1 MNIEQNVDGAGVR
14 NRSPEGKDSM
24 EKWMNSPEAVT
35 GSDDSTSFNCNICLD
50 TVQDPVVT
58 LCGHIY
64 CWPCIYRWLQ
74 LQSNSTEN
82 QTPKQPQCPVC
93 KANVSDSTLV
103 PLYGRGQTSK
113 GSKSMA
119 SQLGVAIPKRP
130 LGPDLG
136 IPRTP
141 NTAISPQFAAH
152 QMHHYPPS
160 PMPSPGGTYSYQ
172 PQVYDYPPSPMRS
185 PGGPYS
191 YQPPVYD
198 YLFSPVRSP
207 GGTTTSV
214 MDPLVR
220 MLGETVHTTR
230 VFGDLITNLYAYP
243 NSYNLVGS
251 TSPRIRRH
259 IMRAYKSLDRFSFFL
274 FCCML
279 ICLLLF

>member
-1 MNIEQNVDGAGVR
+1 MAIEQYVEEARVR
-14 NRSPEGKDSM
+14 NRSPEGEDSM
-24 EKWMNSPEAVT
+24 EKWLNSPEAVT

-64 CWPCIYRWLQ
+64 CWPCIYKWLQ

-82 QTPKQPQCPVC
+82 QAPKQPQCPVC
-93 KANVSDSTLV
+93 KADVSDSTLV

-113 GSKSMA
+113 GSKSMV

-136 IPRTP
+136 TPRTP
-141 NTAISPQFAAH
+141 NTASSPQFAAH
-152 QMHHYPPS
+152 QIHHYPPS
-160 PMPSPGGTYSYQ
+160 LMRSPGGTYSYQ
-172 PQVYDYPPSPMRS
+172 PQVYNYPF
-185 PGGPYS
+185 
-191 YQPPVYD
+191 PPVH
-198 YLFSPVRSP
+198 SP
-207 GGTTTSV
+207 GGTTMNV

-220 MLGETVHTTR
+220 MLGETVHTR
-230 VFGDLITNLYAYP
+230 VFGDSITNLYMYP

-259 IMRAYKSLDRFSFFL
+259 IMRAYKSLDRLSFFL
-274 FCCML
+274 FCCLL